1 MKNFEGFHFSGQK
14 EGEKILLVTRRHW
27 FNILENLSSVFAMIL
42 MLIVSYVVLPRLF
55 PVFSTQDFQIIFLFL
70 ENLFA
75 MIIWIIF
82 FLIWI
87 DYYFDV
93 WIITNCRIVNVE
105 QKGLFS
111 REVSELELEKIQDIT
126 TDVLGII
133 PTFLNYGDVLI
144 QTAGEKERFAF
155 RDVPDPYAIKDL
167 IMNLQKQQE
176 KQETE
181 SIGDMIEKKIHA
193 GVAGS

>member
-1 MKNFEGFHFSGQK
+1 MKNFESFHFSGQK

-27 FNILENLSSVFAMIL
+27 FNILENLASVFAMIL
-42 MLIVSYVVLPRLF
+42 MLVISFVILPRLF

-144 QTAGEKERFAF
+144 QTAGEKERFVF
-155 RDVPDPYAIKDL
+155 KDVPDPYAIKDL
-167 IMNLQKQQE
+167 IMNLRKQRHRE
-176 KQETE
+176 ETNE
-181 SIGDMIEKKIHA
+181 LGEVILEEIHKNDI
-193 GVAGS
+193 